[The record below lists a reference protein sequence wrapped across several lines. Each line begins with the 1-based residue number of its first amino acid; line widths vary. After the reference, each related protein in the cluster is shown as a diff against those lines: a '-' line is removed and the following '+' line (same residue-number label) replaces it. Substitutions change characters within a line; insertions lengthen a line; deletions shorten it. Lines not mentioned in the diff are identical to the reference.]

1 MARSVCLTVYSDNN
15 PGLLHRVTAVFTR
28 RKINIESL
36 TVSET
41 EFPGVSRFTIVIKTD
56 KENGSKIAEQI
67 RKIIEVHD
75 VIVGEEEAMVSREVA
90 LIKLLKSDADDLA
103 RIIAEHRLVLVSES
117 TNARIYEKTGA
128 VEEVSDALFALRP
141 HGILEFARSGRI
153 SMAEIAARWGGVIA
167 ESSEEIKLQGV

>member
-1 MARSVCLTVYSDNN
+1 MAKSVCLTVYSDNN

-41 EFPGVSRFTIVIKTD
+41 EFPGVSRFTIVIKAD
-56 KENGSKIAEQI
+56 RENGSKIAEQI

-90 LIKLLKSDADDLA
+90 LIKLLKSDSDDLA
-103 RIIAEHRLVLVSES
+103 RIITDHRLVLVSES

-128 VEEVSDALFALRP
+128 VEEVSDTLFALRP

-153 SMAEIAARWGGVIA
+153 SMAAIATRWGGVIG
-167 ESSEEIKLQGV
+167 ESSEE